1 MALGRYR
8 INIGCGMTLT
18 EGWLNFDNSPSVR
31 LSAWPVV
38 WKTLSRLGIISSA
51 QRSYIEFCARN
62 HVVYANAVSRI
73 PLEDGSVEA
82 VYSSHMLEHLNRD
95 EAEGFLSE
103 ALRVLQPGGVI
114 RLALPDL
121 AMAVD
126 SYRRDGDADAFID
139 GLLVAAPPLSSLK
152 DRLRL
157 LFSGYRHHQWMYDGN
172 SLMALVG
179 RNGFAD
185 AVIQPPGQT
194 MIGDPGSLDLQER
207 SDQSVYVEARKPG

>member
-1 MALGRYR
+1 MALSKYR
-8 INIGCGMTLT
+8 INVGCGMTLT

-31 LSAWPVV
+31 LAAFPAV
-38 WKTLSRLGIISSA
+38 WKMLGGIGIISPA
-51 QRSYIEFCARN
+51 QRSYIEFCAR
-62 HVVYANAVSRI
+62 HQVVYANAVRRI
-73 PLEDGSVEA
+73 PLANGSVE
-82 VYSSHMLEHLNRD
+82 VIYSSHMLEHLSQS
-95 EAEGFLSE
+95 EAVGFLRE
-103 ALRVLQPGGVI
+103 ALRVLQPGGII

-126 SYRRDGDADAFID
+126 AYRRDGDADAFMD

-157 LFSGYRHHQWMYDGN
+157 LLSGYRHHQWMYDGN
-172 SLMALVG
+172 SLKALVE
-179 RNGFAD
+179 RNGFAG

-194 MIGDPGSLDLQER
+194 MIGDPGTLDLQER